1 MAQRNDAVD
10 FTQSEDIILIIDSGS
25 SAYMED
31 LAPNR
36 MAVIA
41 SAVNLFAEKRLE
53 ADKRDR
59 YFLIEGGNQVI
70 EWFADLIDDPKQIA
84 VKIASLVTRPSMAGP
99 EPKLVEAFGKALER
113 HIKTFKTVGNK
124 TLRIIIVGGG
134 NVAQAKENIAD
145 LAHKV
150 AARIG
155 VYVDTV
161 KLGVEY
167 PPHSFRTLSEIT
179 KGTYHMVTT
188 PEDLYTTFQSLSA
201 KKEVLKPKYVAT
213 EQEVP
218 KQKTFLEIIA
228 ADLVPVSA
236 EKAGTKCQVCF
247 SVNPVADLRQCPNC
261 KNVLHLPCAG
271 KWAENQNLGF
281 PNVFRCPFCFFLLKV
296 PRNYVDFNKFVE
308 KFQETKKEYQESYAS
323 PAAGAEEKPQF
334 SSLLDEEIAL
344 TQRREILY
352 HWVNSKMPDANKYQI
367 DSIVEE
373 IIKAERVKDLEAY
386 LRFLREVKGF
396 DTQDFPITS

>member
-1 MAQRNDAVD
+1 MAQRADAVD
-10 FTQSEDIILIIDSGS
+10 FTQSEDIILIVDSGS

-31 LAPNR
+31 LTPNR

-41 SAVNLFAEKRLE
+41 SAVNVFAEKRLE
-53 ADKRDR
+53 GDKRDR
-59 YFLIEGGNQVI
+59 YFFIEAGNQVI
-70 EWFADLIDDPKQIA
+70 EWFTDLIDDPKQLA
-84 VKIASLVTRPSMAGP
+84 VKLAALVNRPSMVGP

-134 NVAQAKENIAD
+134 NIAQAKENMAD

-150 AARIG
+150 AARIA
-155 VYVDTV
+155 VIVDTV

-167 PPHSFRTLSEIT
+167 PPHAFRTLAEIT

-188 PEDLYTTFQSLSA
+188 PEELYATFQSLSA

-236 EKAGTKCQVCF
+236 EKTGTKCQVCF
-247 SVNPVADLRQCPNC
+247 SVEPVTDLRQCPNC

-308 KFQETKKEYQESYAS
+308 KFQESRKEYQDAHGS
-323 PAAGAEEKPQF
+323 PASSLEEKIQF
-334 SSLLDEEIAL
+334 NSLFDEEQAL
-344 TQRREILY
+344 TKRREILS
-352 HWVNSKMPDANKYQI
+352 HWVNSKMPSATKYQI
-367 DSIVEE
+367 DPIVEE

-386 LRFLREVKGF
+386 LRFLREVKGY
-396 DTQDFPITS
+396 DTTDFPA

>member
-1 MAQRNDAVD
+1 MAQRNDLVD
-10 FTQSEDIILIIDSGS
+10 FTQSEDVILIVDTGS

-31 LAPNR
+31 LPPNR

-41 SAVNLFAEKRLE
+41 SAVNLFAEKRIE

-59 YFLIEGGNQVI
+59 YFLVEAGNQVI
-70 EWFADLIDDPKQIA
+70 EWFTDLIDDPKQLA
-84 VKIASLVTRPSMAGP
+84 VKLAALVNRPSMVGP

-124 TLRIIIVGGG
+124 TLRIIIIGGG
-134 NVAQAKENIAD
+134 NIALAKENIAD

-150 AARIG
+150 AARIA
-155 VYVDTV
+155 VIVDTI

-167 PPHSFRTLSEIT
+167 PPHAFRSLSEIT

-188 PEDLYTTFQSLSA
+188 PEELYAAFQALSA

-213 EQEVP
+213 EKEVP

-236 EKAGTKCQVCF
+236 EKTGTKCQVCF
-247 SVNPVADLRQCPNC
+247 SVEPVADLRQCPNC

-296 PRNYVDFNKFVE
+296 ARSYVDFNKFVD
-308 KFQETKKEYQESYAS
+308 KFQESKKEYQDAHAS
-323 PAAGAEEKPQF
+323 AGQGAEEKTQYG
-334 SSLLDEEIAL
+334 SLFDEELAL
-344 TQRREILY
+344 SARKEILFQ
-352 HWVNSKMPDANKYQI
+352 WVHSKMPSASKYQI
-367 DSIVEE
+367 EPVVEE
-373 IIKAERVKDLEAY
+373 IIKAERVKELEAY
-386 LRFLREVKGF
+386 LRFLRDLKGF
-396 DTQDFPITS
+396 DTRDFPAA

>member
-1 MAQRNDAVD
+1 MAQRPYAVD
-10 FTQSEDIILIIDSGS
+10 FTQSEDTIIICDTGS

-41 SAVNLFAEKRLE
+41 SAINAFAEKRLE
-53 ADKRDR
+53 GDKRDR
-59 YFLIEGGNQVI
+59 YFLVEAGAQVI
-70 EWFADLIDDPKQIA
+70 EAFGDMIDDPKQLA
-84 VKIASLVTRPSMAGP
+84 VRIASLVARPAMVGP

-124 TLRIIIVGGG
+124 TLRIIIIGGG
-134 NVAQAKENIAD
+134 NIAQSKENIAD

-155 VYVDTV
+155 VYVDTIKV
-161 KLGVEY
+161 GVEY
-167 PPHSFRTLSEIT
+167 PPHAFRTLAEIT
-179 KGTYHMVTT
+179 KGTYHMVST
-188 PEDLYTTFQSLSA
+188 PEELYGTFQALSA

-213 EQEVP
+213 TQEVP
-218 KQKTFLEIIA
+218 KQKNFLEIIA
-228 ADLVPVSA
+228 ADLVTVSA
-236 EKAGTKCQVCF
+236 EKTGTKCQICF
-247 SVNPVADLRQCPNC
+247 SIEPVSEIRQCPNC

-308 KFQETKKEYQESYAS
+308 KFQETKKEYQDAHAS
-323 PAAGAEEKPQF
+323 PAPGMEEKPQF
-334 SSLLDEEIAL
+334 SSLFDEELAL
-344 TQRREILY
+344 TARRQILSQ
-352 HWVNSKMPDANKYQI
+352 WVQDKIPDASKYQI
-367 DSIVEE
+367 DPIVEE
-373 IIKAERVKDLEAY
+373 IIKAERVNELEAY
-386 LRFLREVKGF
+386 LRFLREVKGI
-396 DTQDFPITS
+396 DTRDFPKV